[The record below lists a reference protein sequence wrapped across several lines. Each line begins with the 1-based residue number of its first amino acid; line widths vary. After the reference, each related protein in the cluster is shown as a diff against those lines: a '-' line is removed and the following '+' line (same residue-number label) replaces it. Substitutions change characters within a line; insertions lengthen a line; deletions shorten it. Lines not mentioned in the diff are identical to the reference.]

1 MIYVVIPV
9 YINSDHLVH
18 IYRECI
24 KSYRKHEHD
33 STLICIDDHSP
44 KQIPLGADVELST
57 PQNLGYTG
65 CVNTGLKYVLE
76 HATDQDIVFVVN
88 DDVEFP
94 DNWWKI
100 KESLTD
106 DVGVVS
112 PLVSDEPPQPRNRII
127 DDMKF
132 GSFWAIKVKTL
143 RKLGILDETMKAY
156 FSDSDY
162 FKRIKENG
170 LRVIK
175 DTSVYIPHAGNQ
187 TYGNLE
193 NNEEMYAED
202 ALQYKVKHGKL
213 D

>member
-9 YINSDHLVH
+9 YINSDHITHV
-18 IYRECI
+18 YRSCI
-24 KSYRKHEHD
+24 SSYRKYVHD

-44 KQIPLGADVELST
+44 IQIPLQADIELST

-76 HATDQDIVFVVN
+76 HATDQDYVFIVN

-94 DNWWKI
+94 DNWWMI
-100 KESLTD
+100 KNSLTD
-106 DVGVVS
+106 DVGAVS
-112 PLVSDEPPQPRNRII
+112 ALVSDEPVQPRNRII

-132 GSFWAIKVKTL
+132 GSYWAMSVKTL
-143 RKLGILDETMKAY
+143 KKIGLLDESMKAY
-156 FSDSDY
+156 FSDTDY
-162 FKRIKENG
+162 FKRIKSAK
-170 LRVIK
+170 LRVVK

-187 TYGNLE
+187 TYGSLD
-193 NNEEMYAED
+193 NNEEKYAED
-202 ALQYKVKHGKL
+202 ALSYKEKHGRL